1 MIELKTKT
9 SEVTVFRDGAR
20 VTRTGE
26 IELERGRHDI
36 VIRGL
41 SRTVSYDSVRVNGLG
56 DVTLLNLTLEPESA
70 AATDRDRIQE
80 LKEQLRGLERERDQL
95 NDEIKRHKLRE
106 SQLVRLAQS
115 TSFALGKRFAHSDA
129 EPETIGAIAEGMRR
143 ELTALRKR
151 VRECEV
157 ELRRVEDKIK
167 AVEDTLEQ
175 LSFEDDVV
183 RRMAVLLRLEVPKK
197 CKLDLGITY
206 QVGRAWWTP
215 RYDVNLTV
223 DAAHVKHI
231 AMVMNQTDEDWTDV
245 ILSVSTASARP
256 VEIVEPR
263 PFYITR
269 FVPRPPP
276 APSSMTRKKMRAL
289 AAPAPEEAEKAEE
302 QPEAE
307 PMDELSAEV
316 KEEFGGIVTY
326 RVPGTVTIQSEE
338 TPKPVTLIERR
349 LDSKRYYFWNAAES
363 EFAVVAEKVTN
374 GDSTLLPG
382 AAKVFADG
390 EYVGESELE
399 LIAPHE
405 EFEIG
410 TRTAHDVR
418 VEKKLLA
425 QQTEKAGLRGKNRR
439 LYEYE
444 LTIKNF
450 TDSQISVETMD
461 RIPYSSSE
469 KIRVSL
475 RKTSVEYD
483 KIELGL
489 ITWKLEIPPREE
501 KRITYEFEVEWEREV
516 SVTPPLP

>member
-56 DVTLLNLTLEPESA
+56 DMTLLNLTLEPESA

-80 LKEQLRGLERERDQL
+80 LKEQLRGLERERSQL
-95 NDEIKRHKLRE
+95 NDEIRRHKLRE
-106 SQLVRLAQS
+106 GQLVRLAQS
-115 TSFALGKRFAHSDA
+115 TAFALGKRFAHSDA
-129 EPETIGAIAEGMRR
+129 EPETIGAIADGMRR

-151 VRECEV
+151 IRECEV

-167 AVEDTLEQ
+167 AVEESLEQ
-175 LSFEDDVV
+175 ISFEDDVV

-231 AMVMNQTDEDWTDV
+231 AMVTNQTDEDWTDV

-256 VEIVEPR
+256 VEIVEPK

-269 FVPRPPP
+269 FVPRPPA
-276 APSSMTRKKMRAL
+276 APSPMAKKMMRAL

-307 PMDELSAEV
+307 PMDELGAEV

-405 EFEIG
+405 EFDIG
-410 TRTAHDVR
+410 TRTAHDIR
-418 VEKKLLA
+418 VEKKLLS
-425 QQTEKAGLRGKNRR
+425 QETEKAGLRGKRR
-439 LYEYE
+439 RSYSYE
-444 LTIKNF
+444 LIVKNF
-450 TDSQISVETMD
+450 AGTEIDMEVMD
-461 RIPYSSSE
+461 RIPHSSSE
-469 KIRVSL
+469 KIRVTL
-475 RKTSVEYD
+475 GDTSVKYD
-483 KIELGL
+483 KMELGV
-489 ITWKLEIPPREE
+489 ITWHLKVPPDQEQ
-501 KRITYEFEVEWEREV
+501 RIKYGFEVEWERD
-516 SVTPPLP
+516 VTVVPPLP